1 MSNYEPKDNSGALF
15 KNERKERDSH
25 PDYRGNCVVNGV
37 PMDMAAWI
45 KTSAKGTKY
54 MSFSFSE
61 PWQKPEQQSRP
72 KTPAQDFGGFDDN
85 EDIPFAQHER
95 GWVA

>member
-15 KNERKERDSH
+15 KNERKEKDSH

-37 PMDMAAWI
+37 QMDMAAWI

-61 PWQKPEQQSRP
+61 PWQKPEP
-72 KTPAQDFGGFDDN
+72 KPTPAQDFGGFDD
-85 EDIPFAQHER
+85 ESSDIPF
-95 GWVA
+95 